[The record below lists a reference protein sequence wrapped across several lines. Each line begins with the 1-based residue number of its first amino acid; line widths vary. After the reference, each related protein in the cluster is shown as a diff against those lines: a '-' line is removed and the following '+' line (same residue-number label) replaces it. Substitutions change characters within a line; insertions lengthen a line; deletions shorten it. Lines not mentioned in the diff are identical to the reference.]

1 MFHVIELRTETL
13 SPQAMGAKM
22 KTLDCYFCDEQEEV
36 NNLEQDDTWMFFC
49 DDCQQWQCPTEEC
62 GCICSTTDADLFDE
76 LVDAGTS
83 PQELVNSGLKNVKI
97 SVKELIQ
104 QHDSYRK
111 FYLDSNRNYT
121 DVISIR
127 IYDEAKRRVENDN

>member
-1 MFHVIELRTETL
+1 MIVSNGNVQLKN
-13 SPQAMGAKM
+13 AAA
-22 KTLDCYFCDEQEEV
+22 YV
-36 NNLEQDDTWMFFC
+36 
-49 DDCQQWQCPTEEC
+49 
-62 GCICSTTDADLFDE
+62 E

-83 PQELVNSGLKNVKI
+83 PQVLVNSGLKNVKV